1 MIELSLGVDF
11 TPMESIDLS
20 KNVNLTGFNCGWQS
34 GYLTKPDLS
43 NNSDMQYLDIQFL
56 PLSELDIRN
65 CPKLVDIVENC
76 ERDEIGD
83 RKAWDGDDEHEG
95 QIQIPLKCKLIYK

>member
-1 MIELSLGVDF
+1 MIELNVIITQIDLSKNQALIFAYLRYNNITELDVSKNVNLKSLGVDF
-11 TPMESIDLS
+11 TPM
-20 KNVNLTGFNCGWQS
+20 
-34 GYLTKPDLS
+34 
-43 NNSDMQYLDIQFL
+43 
-56 PLSELDIRN
+56 SELDVIN